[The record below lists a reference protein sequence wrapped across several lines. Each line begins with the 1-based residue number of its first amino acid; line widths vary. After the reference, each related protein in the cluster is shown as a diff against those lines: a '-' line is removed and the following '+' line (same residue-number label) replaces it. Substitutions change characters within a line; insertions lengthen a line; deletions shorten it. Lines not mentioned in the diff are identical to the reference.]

1 MAGKILKYK
10 KGETIVK
17 QGDKEQRM
25 YIILKGEVRIALCD
39 EIREVELTL
48 LKKHDF
54 FGEISLF
61 NKEPRSASAVAMGN
75 VELTY
80 IDSDEELDR
89 FLLKNPGFSR
99 KMVKVLAGRLARTN
113 DIIREELCGKSRA
126 TMVGFLW
133 D

>member
-39 EIREVELTL
+39 EIREVELAVM
-48 LKKHDF
+48 KKHDF
-54 FGEISLF
+54 FGEGSLF
-61 NKEPRSASAVAMGN
+61 NNEPRSASAVAIGN
-75 VELTY
+75 VELTH

-89 FLLKNPGFSR
+89 FLAKNPGFSR

-113 DIIREELCGKSRA
+113 DIIREELGGKSRS